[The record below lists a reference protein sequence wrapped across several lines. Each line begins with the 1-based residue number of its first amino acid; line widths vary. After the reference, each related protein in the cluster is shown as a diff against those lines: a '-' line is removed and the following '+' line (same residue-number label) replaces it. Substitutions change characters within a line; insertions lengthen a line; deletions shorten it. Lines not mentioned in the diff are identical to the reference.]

1 LAKQGIFCCG
11 TTFDLGCALH
21 THITQYYGHRIHR
34 ANTIHF
40 IYLFE
45 GAFPQTQTNHVMMST
60 KELTGC
66 TLSDSDKNIM

>member
-1 LAKQGIFCCG
+1 MVIESTAPTPFI
-11 TTFDLGCALH
+11 
-21 THITQYYGHRIHR
+21 I
-34 ANTIHF
+34 

>member
-1 LAKQGIFCCG
+1 MVIESTAPTPFI
-11 TTFDLGCALH
+11 
-21 THITQYYGHRIHR
+21 
-34 ANTIHF
+34 